1 LNRARLC
8 KSLMREIALP
18 R

>member
-1 LNRARLC
+1 
-8 KSLMREIALP
+8 MREIALP